1 MRAIR
6 IPSKIE
12 RERLCSAVYDIC
24 MDCIRDNN
32 ATFIIALNQVYGFGH
47 DRLRKVMDRYEE
59 LCKEFTERENDGFT
73 ADEIHQTLIEM
84 IEELGL
90 KEEDIYCGD
99 QTYAQVT
106 NEKRLAEKNLKDI
119 SYAEAKKA
127 YDGLLGLKQQYSLAA
142 NPKIDVTRC
151 ELS

>member
-1 MRAIR
+1 MRASR
-6 IPSKIE
+6 IPSRIE
-12 RERLCSAVYDIC
+12 RERLASAVYDIC

-59 LCKEFTERENDGFT
+59 LCREFSERENDGFT

-84 IEELGL
+84 IEELGF

-99 QTYAQVT
+99 QTYNQVT
-106 NEKRLAEKNLKDI
+106 QEKKRAEKNSKDI
-119 SYAEAKKA
+119 SYAEARKA
-127 YDGLLGLKQQYSLAA
+127 YDHLLGLKERYSL
-142 NPKIDVTRC
+142 T
-151 ELS
+151 